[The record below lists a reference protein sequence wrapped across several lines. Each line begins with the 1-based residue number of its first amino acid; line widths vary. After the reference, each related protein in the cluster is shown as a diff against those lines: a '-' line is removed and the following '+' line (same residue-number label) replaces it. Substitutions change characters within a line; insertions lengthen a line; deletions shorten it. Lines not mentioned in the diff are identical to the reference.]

1 MANNIATGAINGAEP
16 ATFSLSFLN
25 SMQQNTGANNIVQ
38 PPRTATNRAIW

>member
-25 SMQQNTGANNIVQ
+25 SMQQKY
-38 PPRTATNRAIW
+38 RR